1 MQKPEEYSINK
12 IDDTHAEVS
21 IRITPDLFYLKGH
34 FPVQPL
40 LPGVVQLGWAYE
52 FSKEIFGLESEFYGV
67 PMLKF
72 LLPILPDD
80 DVILYLNFDITK
92 QRIEF
97 EFNVKMK
104 DEYQKASFG
113 RISLK
118 HKETV

>member
-80 DVILYLNFDITK
+80 DVILYLTFDKTR
-92 QRIEF
+92 QRLEF
-97 EFNVKMK
+97 EYNISVKG
-104 DEYQKASFG
+104 EYQKSSAG
-113 RISLK
+113 KIALK
-118 HKETV
+118 EKESA